1 MSIDTWR
8 NLLRDGF
15 RRFIGI
21 GHKFGGKIAH
31 YACGSICSM
40 IPDFIECGLDILN
53 PLMKKST
60 VWLVCA
66 CLVLLGD
73 SASNAMSGSSKV
85 NYTTVS
91 DTNALGEPSLQEAI
105 KYWPEMTQQATF
117 IGLKNC
123 PTKFQIYW
131 NGAISCFVGRD
142 CFGNIFP
149 PQRKLAQQFEK
160 DQLHMTFG
168 CGKSPCF
175 EVIDRSQ
182 VVQSLLNDFLP
193 ITITRWQ
200 ADGITFSVRSLASSL
215 APDELQNKTPEQ
227 ALCLSR
233 VVITPAKDSGQS
245 QAHLWLN
252 FSGYKCLVS
261 TDKEKPEDVFPVY
274 GRKLRLEGSRLID
287 NEGRIR
293 ASFKAP
299 RGSQIEFF
307 QEYPPAENPPSVLRL
322 ARQKGFLKN
331 LLHITVPCKSG
342 RQTTLEIAL
351 PYFPVTAEQAGY
363 LERDYDGEQKKI
375 IRYWQD
381 LYAQDAV
388 IETPDAFANNF
399 YKAGL
404 QHTFITADRDAA
416 TGKIYAKSSPAWY
429 ETIWPNCATV
439 TAVSLDL
446 RGHHA
451 EAESYLEPFIEWQ
464 GIRPPPGMNDIC
476 EKGFF
481 SPPKEYSAIPWVS
494 NHGNILWAICE
505 HYRITRDDNWKAR
518 ITEPVLGACDW
529 IINQRA
535 LTKLNSFG
543 KGLLPAGTVSD
554 DKGSGQ
560 YFCTDAYNYRGLKS
574 AADFLTAIG
583 HPRAGEI
590 SQAAAAYR
598 QDIREAVRDV
608 VKRNAPVTLENGEK
622 IPFVPAEINQ
632 TQPPPFDMNNFWPY
646 INYIDVGP
654 MHLVDAGVFE
664 SDSDIMRWIL
674 QFEEQF
680 TVSRLRND
688 ISLTENWCHSI
699 CRKGDTPA
707 HLLRY
712 GVSVVEPFYSP
723 RASAFFDNDDIE
735 NYLKVFYHQLASG
748 VSHRTLTPAENR
760 YGVWHLPWADGEYH
774 KMLLRMLVFEQ
785 GDTLCLLKAIPRRWL
800 EQGNRILVK
809 NQPTSFGTLSFSV
822 SSKLQDGII
831 EMTLEPPG
839 RRCPKEITIR
849 FRHPA
854 QKPISSVKINGVKW
868 EHFEGDKVILDAP
881 YNKTLKLRVCF

>member
-1 MSIDTWR
+1 MV
-8 NLLRDGF
+8 
-15 RRFIGI
+15 
-21 GHKFGGKIAH
+21 
-31 YACGSICSM
+31 
-40 IPDFIECGLDILN
+40 P
-53 PLMKKST
+53 
-60 VWLVCA
+60 LVCA
-66 CLVLLGD
+66 CLVLLGCSD
-73 SASNAMSGSSKV
+73 SNNAIYPPMSNKNVRS
-85 NYTTVS
+85 
-91 DTNALGEPSLQEAI
+91 EPSLQEAM
-105 KYWPEMTQQATF
+105 KCWPEMTQQATF
-117 IGLKNC
+117 IGLKNF

-142 CFGNIFP
+142 CFGDIFP
-149 PQRKLAQQFEK
+149 PQRNLAQQFEK
-160 DQLHMTFG
+160 DQMHMTFG
-168 CGKSPCF
+168 CGKSPGF

-182 VVQSLLNDFLP
+182 AAQSLLDGFLP
-193 ITITRWQ
+193 ITVTEWQ
-200 ADGITFSVRSLASSL
+200 GDGITFSIKSFASSL
-215 APDELQNKTPEQ
+215 VPDELQNQTPEQ

-233 VVITPAKDSGQS
+233 VVITPVKDSGQG

-261 TDKEKPEDVFPVY
+261 TDKEKPGDVFPVY
-274 GRKLRLEGSRLID
+274 GRKLRLEANRLID
-287 NEGRIR
+287 DEGRIR
-293 ASFKAP
+293 AAFDVP
-299 RGSQIEFF
+299 PGSQLEFF
-307 QEYPPAENPPSVLRL
+307 EEYPSAEDPPSPLRL
-322 ARQKGFLKN
+322 AKQKGFLKN
-331 LLHITVPCKSG
+331 LLHIAVPCKSG
-342 RQTTLEIAL
+342 RQAAIEIAL
-351 PYFPVTAEQAGY
+351 PYFPVTAENAMY
-363 LERDYDGEQKKI
+363 LERDYDGELKKI

-381 LYAQDAV
+381 LYAQGAV
-388 IETPDAFANNF
+388 IETPDIFVNNF

-404 QHTFITADRDAA
+404 HHIFITADKDAA

-429 ETIWPNCATV
+429 ETIWPNCAML
-439 TAVSLDL
+439 TAASLDL

-464 GIRPPPGMNDIC
+464 GVRQPPGMKDVSM
-476 EKGFF
+476 KGFF

-505 HYRITRDDNWKAR
+505 HYRITRDDKWKAR
-518 ITEPVLGACDW
+518 ITEPVLSACDW

-560 YFCTDAYNYRGLKS
+560 YLCTDAYNYRGLRS
-574 AADFLTAIG
+574 AADFLKTIS
-583 HPRAGEI
+583 HPRADEI
-590 SQAAAAYR
+590 NQAAIAYR
-598 QDIREAVRDV
+598 EDIREAVRAV

-654 MHLVDAGVFE
+654 MHLVDSGVFE

-674 QFEEQF
+674 RFEEKF
-680 TVSRLRND
+680 TVAHLRND

-699 CRKGDTPA
+699 CRKGNTPA

-723 RASAFFDNDDIE
+723 RAAAFFENDDIE

-760 YGVWHLPWADGEYH
+760 YGVWNLPWADSEYH
-774 KMLLRMLVFEQ
+774 RMLLRMLVFEQ
-785 GDTLCLLKAIPRRWL
+785 GDTLCLLKGIPRRWL
-800 EQGNRILVK
+800 ERGNHIRVK
-809 NQPTSFGTLSFSV
+809 NQPTSFGTLSFSL
-822 SSKLQDGII
+822 SSKLQDKLI
-831 EMTLEPPG
+831 EMTLAPPE
-839 RRCPKEITIR
+839 RRYPKEIKIR

-854 QKPISSVKINGVKW
+854 QNLISNVKINGVKW
-868 EHFEGDKVILDAP
+868 EHFEKDTIILHAP
-881 YNKTLKLRVCF
+881 YDKTLNLQVYF